1 MVSGEIRGMA
11 GDGSQFAVHFSRFTV
26 RDRQAARSK
35 CKTQCN
41 AAPNNCELQTVNRE
55 LRTVE
60 LTPGDHVD
68 DLDAVIC
75 LYVLVAEII
84 TSDRFAVPLNQYA
97 LGG

>member
-1 MVSGEIRGMA
+1 MS
-11 GDGSQFAVHFSRFTV
+11 
-26 RDRQAARSK
+26 
-35 CKTQCN
+35 
-41 AAPNNCELQTVNRE
+41 NCELQTVNCE
-55 LRTVE
+55 LRTLE
-60 LTPGDHVD
+60 LAPGDHID